1 MNRKNH
7 SGVFMME
14 MIAVVFFFILC
25 AGICTQ
31 TFAKADSISRE
42 ASDLNRAVF
51 IAQSAGEVFKAKGKK
66 GLLETFAVEGQLNHA
81 ESFNMGFDKNG
92 NPCEEDQAVFVVKA
106 VFPLPEDMD
115 LTVEKGKKELYTLT
129 VIRHGEED

>member
-1 MNRKNH
+1 MNRKSH
-7 SGVFMME
+7 SSVFMME

-51 IAQSAGEVFKAKGKK
+51 LAQSAGEVFKAKGRE
-66 GLLETFAVEGQLNHA
+66 GLMDTFAAYGQDDG
-81 ESFNMGFDKNG
+81 ESLHMRFDKNG
-92 NPCEEDQAVFVVKA
+92 NPCEKDQVVFVVEA
-106 VFPLPEDMD
+106 EFSLETELA
-115 LTVEKGKKELYTLT
+115 LTVAKDTKELYTLT
-129 VIRHGEED
+129 VKRHGED

>member
-1 MNRKNH
+1 MNRKSH

-31 TFAKADSISRE
+31 MFAKANFISRE

-51 IAQSAGEVFKAKGKK
+51 LAQSAGEVFKAEGREGLKDFAAYGKQK
-66 GLLETFAVEGQLNHA
+66 AGKSLHL
-81 ESFNMGFDKNG
+81 GFDKNG
-92 NPCEEDQAVFVVKA
+92 NPCEEGQAVYLVKAEFPMETELALTVVK
-106 VFPLPEDMD
+106 D
-115 LTVEKGKKELYTLT
+115 TKELYTLT
-129 VIRHGEED
+129 VKRHGQD